1 MFRHK
6 IFCVFLTVMLL
17 TEIGVPNIF
26 DTPVDAAENA
36 LFYDSFDDY
45 TNDAITDVW
54 QTNNAGSVS
63 VDLKGKIKNCL
74 KVTSSNTEMINIAR
88 EFGGVL
94 NENRLKIEFYI
105 KGDAQTKLCFTDS
118 GGGDIYVLSWE
129 GKGMSYSQ
137 TGANRFAKL
146 DEISLNRMPNEWNKI
161 KLYIDN
167 TTKKYTV
174 VSGSGMAEKSFNASL
189 GSICGVKF
197 ITSKALSKNICI
209 DELVIT
215 SFENIGTDSAK
226 ASFLNG
232 TESSS
237 GAAFIYK
244 DDITDDGL
252 ELKCATLDD
261 NGYYSVKSD
270 KGIIKIDL
278 DGDTAL
284 NCGNGKNVF
293 IDVKYKDEG
302 YGWFYLRYKTVDG
315 EQANTKEVCLYNSGD
330 TITKTFVLCDAAINT
345 SGGGADFADLKI
357 LTHKTESD
365 LSNADGYVNSRYSVP
380 ISEVN
385 IYQNGTY
392 SPIKTQVSSNNPGN
406 IFFGDETPSFKV
418 DLNNK
423 STNSQDF
430 SLKYTLNKYDKEMT
444 KSEIHSEIKNFSI
457 SADSNKSFNIT
468 APKVEYGLYS
478 LDVEIY
484 NSGGISQEKMSIPF
498 SRCMKNTVLNE
509 SMGTNLHVTNPDQG
523 DADIALSL
531 MKNAGMGA
539 LRDVIAWYYY
549 EKTPGAY
556 KLTERQE
563 ALLDA
568 AEKYNIDVLLIPL
581 GRNGIYDGMLSK
593 PKLMTKEAAVHYGD
607 FVYNLLKEEKVRSG
621 VNRIEIWNEPDLGI
635 SNIDPDKEVD
645 ATNVSNGEN
654 YKYRAKLY
662 SDMLIEGYK
671 GAARAETEL
680 QKDYMIG
687 GFSMQCYWWWSAGRK
702 YMDLTLDNL
711 KKSEDAAQYGNG
723 QFFDVFSI
731 HPYYGKDTENGYEG
745 TYVTNQFD
753 GVAAEIESYKGLIT
767 GGMEFG
773 ANNVDKWTK
782 AKGAVTGN
790 TYDFKLKD
798 GAWCTEFG
806 LSTAMFPNGVSTGM
820 KEVGTDADSNPIYE
834 KQADRDWQQAI
845 KLMRGFDVIKTA
857 DPANKVWFYDFID
870 DGVRDNE
877 HEYKFGMLNNWDDTV
892 PYSAKYSYLAAA
904 AYNKLTEGATDAEML
919 DDYMKYTDNLENGRK
934 YSTLTFISKYTT
946 PKRKVYMMRTTK
958 SEPQYISPWEICQ
971 GKGIST
977 NINNLKFYD
986 MLGNRIDSAQ
996 IVSGNKF
1003 KVTREPYYVVEGDA
1017 TDIDGDSDIPK
1028 ISFIKDNDTENVYET
1043 ISKDEINI
1051 SSFKFMIDFEKTT
1064 EPSDYRVIIALYDD
1078 DRLVQMLYKYKYNGV
1093 SKEGNK
1099 KVFSVNGLVCGSDY
1113 DRIKIMA
1120 IENLSNIK
1128 PIARAFESIR
1138 EE

>member
-6 IFCVFLTVMLL
+6 IFCVFLIVMLL

-26 DTPVDAAENA
+26 DTPVGAAENA

-129 GKGMSYSQ
+129 GKEMSYSQ

-167 TTKKYTV
+167 TTNKYTV

-189 GSICGVKF
+189 SSICGVKF

-237 GAAFIYK
+237 GAAFIYN

-252 ELKCATLDD
+252 ELKCATPDD
-261 NGYYSVKSD
+261 DGYYSVKSD

-315 EQANTKEVCLYNSGD
+315 EQANTKEVCLYNSGN
-330 TITKTFVLCDAAINT
+330 TITKKFTLCDVAVNSADN
-345 SGGGADFADLKI
+345 GADLTI
-357 LTHKTESD
+357 LTHKFEKD
-365 LSNADGYVNSRYSVP
+365 ANNANGYDNSCYP
-380 ISEVN
+380 VN
-385 IYQNGTY
+385 IYEINIYSDETY
-392 SPIKTQVSSNNPGN
+392 SPIDVNVGTNSVGN
-406 IFFGDETPSFKV
+406 IFFDNETPSFKIEL
-418 DLNNK
+418 LNQSANTQ
-423 STNSQDF
+423 SF
-430 SLKYTLNKYDKEMT
+430 SVAYSINKYDREMQSQT
-444 KSEIHSEIKNFSI
+444 TDGGENDFTLASGENTLFC
-457 SADSNKSFNIT
+457 IT
-468 APKVEYGLYS
+468 PPQGEYGLYR
-478 LDVEIY
+478 LDIDVH
-484 NSGGISQEKMSIPF
+484 NSGNIKQETINIPF
-498 SRCMKNTVLNE
+498 SRCVKNTDTNK
-509 SMGTNLHVTNPDQG
+509 SMGTNVHLSRPDNG
-523 DADIALSL
+523 DPDKTMCLL
-531 MKNAGMGA
+531 KNAGIDSV
-539 LRDVIAWYYY
+539 RDTIDWYRY
-549 EKTPGAY
+549 EKSPGVY
-556 KLTERQE
+556 KLTNEQE
-563 ALLDA
+563 KLLDA
-568 AEKYNIDVLLIPL
+568 AKKYGTDVLLIPL

-687 GFSMQCYWWWSAGRK
+687 GFSMQCFWWWSAGRK

-723 QFFDVFSI
+723 QFFDVFAI
-731 HPYYGKDTENGYEG
+731 HPYCGKDTENGYEG

-767 GGMEFG
+767 GGDEFVAEG
-773 ANNVDKWTK
+773 IDKWK
-782 AKGAVTGN
+782 PAKGKITGN
-790 TYDFKLKD
+790 TYDFTLKD

-806 LSTAMFPNGVSTGM
+806 LSTAVYPNSVSTGM
-820 KEVGTDADSNPIYE
+820 KNIGTDSTPIYE
-834 KQADRDWQQAI
+834 VQKDRDWLQAL
-845 KLMRGFDVIKTA
+845 KLIRGFDVIKTA
-857 DPANKVWFYDFID
+857 DFNNRVWFYDFID

-877 HEYKFGMLNNWDDTV
+877 HEYKFGMLNNWEDDV
-892 PYSAKYSYLAAA
+892 PYSAKYSYLAAS
-904 AYNKLTEGATDAEML
+904 AYNKLTEGATKSEMF
-919 DDYMKYTDNLENGRK
+919 DDYMKYTDNPDDGKK

-946 PKRKVYMMRTTK
+946 PNRNVYMLRTTK
-958 SEPQYISPWEICQ
+958 AAPQYISPWEICS
-971 GKGIST
+971 GFPTDK
-977 NINNLKFYD
+977 NRLKFYD
-986 MLGNRIDSAQ
+986 MLGNRIDSSE
-996 IVSGNKF
+996 IISGNKY
-1003 KVTREPYYVVEGDA
+1003 KVTREPYYVVDGE
-1017 TDIDGDSDIPK
+1017 DIDLPQNSGTPK
-1028 ISFIKDNDTENVYET
+1028 IYFIKDSDTDKVYES
-1043 ISKDEINI
+1043 ISPSEINI
-1051 SSFKFMIDFEKTT
+1051 SSFKFMIDFGDKN
-1064 EPSDYRVIIALYDD
+1064 EPDDYRVIVALYNS

>member
-6 IFCVFLTVMLL
+6 IFCVFLIVMLL

-26 DTPVDAAENA
+26 DTPVGAAENA

-54 QTNNAGSVS
+54 QTNNVGSVS

-118 GGGDIYVLSWE
+118 SGGDIYVLSWE

-167 TTKKYTV
+167 TTNKYTV
-174 VSGSGMAEKSFNASL
+174 VIGSGMAEKSFNASL
-189 GSICGVKF
+189 SSICGVKF

-237 GAAFIYK
+237 GAAFIYN

-252 ELKCATLDD
+252 ELKCATPDD

-270 KGIIKIDL
+270 KGTIKIDL

-315 EQANTKEVCLYNSGD
+315 EQANTKEVCLYNSGN
-330 TITKTFVLCDAAINT
+330 TITKKFTLCDAAVN
-345 SGGGADFADLKI
+345 SADNGADLTI
-357 LTHKTESD
+357 LTHKFEKD
-365 LSNADGYVNSRYSVP
+365 ANNANGYDNSCYP
-380 ISEVN
+380 VN
-385 IYQNGTY
+385 IYEINIYSNETY
-392 SPIKTQVSSNNPGN
+392 SPIDVKVGTNSVGN
-406 IFFGDETPSFKV
+406 IFFDNETPSFKIEL
-418 DLNNK
+418 LNQSANTQ
-423 STNSQDF
+423 SF
-430 SLKYTLNKYDKEMT
+430 SVAYSINKYDREMQSQT
-444 KSEIHSEIKNFSI
+444 TDGGENDFTLASGENTLFR
-457 SADSNKSFNIT
+457 IT
-468 APKVEYGLYS
+468 PPQGEYGLYR
-478 LDVEIY
+478 LDIDVH
-484 NSGGISQEKMSIPF
+484 NSGNIKQETINIPF
-498 SRCMKNTVLNE
+498 SRCVKNTDTNK
-509 SMGTNLHVTNPDQG
+509 SMGTNVHLSRPDNG
-523 DADIALSL
+523 DPDKTMCLL
-531 MKNAGMGA
+531 KNAGIDSV
-539 LRDVIAWYYY
+539 RDTIDWYRY
-549 EKTPGAY
+549 EKSPGVY
-556 KLTERQE
+556 KLTNEQE
-563 ALLDA
+563 KLLDA
-568 AEKYNIDVLLIPL
+568 AKKYGTDVLLIPL

-723 QFFDVFSI
+723 QFFDVFAI
-731 HPYYGKDTENGYEG
+731 HPYCGKDTENGYEG
-745 TYVTNQFD
+745 TYVSNQFD

-767 GGMEFG
+767 GGDEFVAEG
-773 ANNVDKWTK
+773 IDKWK
-782 AKGAVTGN
+782 PAKGKITGN
-790 TYDFKLKD
+790 TYDFTLKD

-806 LSTAMFPNGVSTGM
+806 LSTAVYPNSVSTGM
-820 KEVGTDADSNPIYE
+820 KNIGTDSTPIYE
-834 KQADRDWQQAI
+834 VQKNRDWLQAL
-845 KLMRGFDVIKTA
+845 KLIRGFDVIKTA
-857 DPANKVWFYDFID
+857 DFNNRVWFYDFID

-877 HEYKFGMLNNWDDTV
+877 HEFKFGMLNNWEDDV

-904 AYNKLTEGATDAEML
+904 AYNKLTEGATKSEMF
-919 DDYMKYTDNLENGRK
+919 DDYMKYTDNPDDGKK
-934 YSTLTFISKYTT
+934 YSTLTFISKYTA
-946 PKRKVYMMRTTK
+946 PNRNVYMLRTTK
-958 SEPQYISPWEICQ
+958 AAPQYISPWEIC
-971 GKGIST
+971 KGFPT

-986 MLGNRIDSAQ
+986 MLGNRIDSSE
-996 IVSGNKF
+996 IISGNKY
-1003 KVTREPYYVVEGDA
+1003 KVTTEPYYAVDGE
-1017 TDIDGDSDIPK
+1017 DIDLPQNSGTPK
-1028 ISFIKDNDTENVYET
+1028 IYFIKDSDTDKVYES
-1043 ISKDEINI
+1043 ISPSEINI
-1051 SSFKFMIDFEKTT
+1051 SSFKFMIDFGNKA
-1064 EPSDYRVIIALYDD
+1064 EPDDYRVIVALYDS

>member
-6 IFCVFLTVMLL
+6 IFCVFLIVMLL

-26 DTPVDAAENA
+26 DTPVGAAENA
-36 LFYDSFDDY
+36 LFYDSFDNY
-45 TNDAITDVW
+45 INDAITDVW
-54 QTNNAGSVS
+54 QTNNVGSVS

-88 EFGGVL
+88 GFGGVL

-189 GSICGVKF
+189 DSICGVKF

-237 GAAFIYK
+237 GAAFIYN

-252 ELKCATLDD
+252 ELKCATPDD

-270 KGIIKIDL
+270 KGTIKIDL

-330 TITKTFVLCDAAINT
+330 TITKKFTLCDAAVN
-345 SGGGADFADLKI
+345 SADNGADLTI
-357 LTHKTESD
+357 LTHKLEEDT
-365 LSNADGYVNSRYSVP
+365 NNPTNYMFSRYAVY
-380 ISEVN
+380 ISEIN
-385 IYQNGTY
+385 IYEDGTY
-392 SPIKTQVSSNNPGN
+392 SPIDVTVNTNNVGN
-406 IFFGDETPSFKV
+406 IFYDNDIPSFKIE
-418 DLNNK
+418 LTNK
-423 STNSQDF
+423 ADTTQSFNLAYSIN
-430 SLKYTLNKYDKEMT
+430 KYNREMSESKTDDDTKNITLNGGM
-444 KSEIHSEIKNFSI
+444 SSSL
-457 SADSNKSFNIT
+457 NIT
-468 APKVEYGLYS
+468 APNDEYGLYN
-478 LDVEIY
+478 LEISISD
-484 NSGGISQEKMSIPF
+484 SGNIKQETINIPF
-498 SRCMKNTVLNE
+498 SRCVKNTDTNK
-509 SMGTNLHVTNPDQG
+509 SMGTNVHLSRPDNG
-523 DADIALSL
+523 DPDKTMCLL
-531 MKNAGMGA
+531 KNAGIDSV
-539 LRDVIAWYYY
+539 RDTIDWYRY
-549 EKTPGAY
+549 EKSPGVY
-556 KLTERQE
+556 KLTNEQE
-563 ALLDA
+563 KLLDA
-568 AEKYNIDVLLIPL
+568 AKKYGTDVLLIPL

-687 GFSMQCYWWWSAGRK
+687 GFSVQCYWWWSAGRK

-723 QFFDVFSI
+723 QFFDVFAI
-731 HPYYGKDTENGYEG
+731 HPYCGKDTENGYEG

-806 LSTAMFPNGVSTGM
+806 LSTAMFPNEVSTGM

-857 DPANKVWFYDFID
+857 DFNNRVWFYDFID

-877 HEYKFGMLNNWDDTV
+877 HEFKFGMLNNWEDDV
-892 PYSAKYSYLAAA
+892 PYSAKYSYLAAT
-904 AYNKLTEGATDAEML
+904 AYNKLTEGATNSEMF
-919 DDYMKYTDNLENGRK
+919 DDYMKYTDNPDDGKK
-934 YSTLTFISKYTT
+934 YSTLTFISKYTA
-946 PKRKVYMMRTTK
+946 PNRNVYMLRTTK
-958 SEPQYISPWEICQ
+958 AASQYISPWEICS
-971 GKGIST
+971 GFPTDK
-977 NINNLKFYD
+977 NRLKFYD
-986 MLGNRIDSAQ
+986 MLGNRIDSSE
-996 IVSGNKF
+996 IISGNKY
-1003 KVTREPYYVVEGDA
+1003 KVTREPYYVVDGE
-1017 TDIDGDSDIPK
+1017 DIDLPQNSGTPK
-1028 ISFIKDNDTENVYET
+1028 IYFIKDSDTDKVYES
-1043 ISKDEINI
+1043 ISPSEINI
-1051 SSFKFMIDFEKTT
+1051 SSFKFMIDFGDKN
-1064 EPSDYRVIIALYDD
+1064 EPDDYRVIVALYNSDK
-1078 DRLVQMLYKYKYNGV
+1078 LVQMLYKYKYNGV

-1113 DRIKIMA
+1113 DRIKIIA

>member
-1 MFRHK
+1 MFRYK

-26 DTPVDAAENA
+26 DTPVGAAENA

-45 TNDAITDVW
+45 TDDAITDVW
-54 QTNNAGSVS
+54 QTNNVGSVS

-88 EFGGVL
+88 EFGGIL

-161 KLYIDN
+161 KLYIDKTVN
-167 TTKKYTV
+167 KYTV

-215 SFENIGTDSAK
+215 SFENIGNDSAK

-237 GAAFIYK
+237 GAAFIYN

-270 KGIIKIDL
+270 KGTIKIDL

-315 EQANTKEVCLYNSGD
+315 EQANTKEVCLYNSGN
-330 TITKTFVLCDAAINT
+330 TITKKFTLCDAAVN
-345 SGGGADFADLKI
+345 SADNGADLTI
-357 LTHKTESD
+357 LTHKFEKD
-365 LSNADGYVNSRYSVP
+365 ANNATRYDNSCYP
-380 ISEVN
+380 VN
-385 IYQNGTY
+385 IHEINIYSDETY
-392 SPIKTQVSSNNPGN
+392 SPIDVKVGTNSVGN
-406 IFFGDETPSFKV
+406 IFFDNETPSFKIEL
-418 DLNNK
+418 LNQSANTQ
-423 STNSQDF
+423 SF
-430 SLKYTLNKYDKEMT
+430 SVAYSINKYDREMQSQTTDGGEKEFT
-444 KSEIHSEIKNFSI
+444 LASGENTLFC
-457 SADSNKSFNIT
+457 IT
-468 APKVEYGLYS
+468 PPQGEYGLYR
-478 LDVEIY
+478 LDIDVY
-484 NSGGISQEKMSIPF
+484 NSGNIKQETINIPF
-498 SRCMKNTVLNE
+498 SRCVKNTDTNK
-509 SMGTNLHVTNPDQG
+509 SMGTNVHLSRPDNG
-523 DADIALSL
+523 DPDKTMYLL
-531 MKNAGMGA
+531 KNAGIDSV
-539 LRDVIAWYYY
+539 RDTIDWYRY
-549 EKTPGAY
+549 EKSPGVY
-556 KLTERQE
+556 KLTNEQE
-563 ALLDA
+563 KLLDA
-568 AEKYNIDVLLIPL
+568 AKKYGTDVLLIPL

-621 VNRIEIWNEPDLGI
+621 VNRIEIWNEPDMGI
-635 SNIDPDKEVD
+635 SKIDPDKEVD

-702 YMDLTLDNL
+702 YLDLTLDNL
-711 KKSEDAAQYGNG
+711 KKSDDAQKYNNG
-723 QFFDVFSI
+723 QFFDVFAI
-731 HPYYGKDTENGYEG
+731 HTYFEQDAENGYEG

-767 GGMEFG
+767 GGDEFV
-773 ANNVDKWTK
+773 VDGINKWK
-782 AKGAVTGN
+782 PAKGKITGN
-790 TYDFKLKD
+790 TYDFTLKD

-806 LSTAMFPNGVSTGM
+806 LSTAVYPNNVSTGM
-820 KEVGTDADSNPIYE
+820 KNIGTDSNPIYE
-834 KQADRDWQQAI
+834 VQKDRDWLQAL
-845 KLMRGFDVIKTA
+845 KLIRGFDVIKTA
-857 DPANKVWFYDFID
+857 DFNNRVWFYDFID

-877 HEYKFGMLNNWDDTV
+877 HEFKFGMLNNWEDDV
-892 PYSAKYSYLAAA
+892 PYSAKYSYLAAS
-904 AYNKLTEGATDAEML
+904 AYNKLTEGATKSEMF
-919 DDYMKYTDNLENGRK
+919 DDYMKYTDNLDDGKK
-934 YSTLTFISKYTT
+934 YSTLTFISKYTA
-946 PKRKVYMMRTTK
+946 PNRRVYMMRTTK
-958 SEPQYISPWEICQ
+958 STPQYINPRDIYSGFPVNT
-971 GKGIST
+971 SS
-977 NINNLKFYD
+977 LKFYD
-986 MLGNRIDSAQ
+986 MLGNHIDSSE
-996 IVSGNKF
+996 IISGNKY
-1003 KVTREPYYVVEGDA
+1003 KVTREPYYVVDGE
-1017 TDIDGDSDIPK
+1017 DIDLPQNSGTPK
-1028 ISFIKDNDTENVYET
+1028 IYFIKDSDTDKVYES
-1043 ISKDEINI
+1043 ISPSEINI
-1051 SSFKFMIDFEKTT
+1051 SSFKFMIDFGDKT
-1064 EPSDYRVIIALYDD
+1064 EPGDYRVIITLYDD
-1078 DRLVQMLYKYKYNGV
+1078 NKLVQMLYKYKYGGTDIGENR
-1093 SKEGNK
+1093 KIFN
-1099 KVFSVNGLVCGSDY
+1099 VNGLEPNGKFDKF
-1113 DRIKIMA
+1113 KIIA
-1120 IENLSNIK
+1120 VENMNNIK
-1128 PIARAFESIR
+1128 PVAQAFESIR

>member
-6 IFCVFLTVMLL
+6 IFCVFLIVMLL

-26 DTPVDAAENA
+26 DTPVGAAENA

-54 QTNNAGSVS
+54 QTNNAGGVS

-167 TTKKYTV
+167 TTNKYTV

-189 GSICGVKF
+189 SSICGVKF

-237 GAAFIYK
+237 GAAFIYN

-252 ELKCATLDD
+252 GLKCATLDD

-270 KGIIKIDL
+270 KGTIKIDL

-315 EQANTKEVCLYNSGD
+315 EQANTKEVCLYNSGN
-330 TITKTFVLCDAAINT
+330 TITKKFTLCDAAVN
-345 SGGGADFADLKI
+345 SADNGADLTI
-357 LTHKTESD
+357 LTHKFEKD
-365 LSNADGYVNSRYSVP
+365 ANNASGYDNSCYP
-380 ISEVN
+380 VN
-385 IYQNGTY
+385 IHEINIYSDETY
-392 SPIKTQVSSNNPGN
+392 SPIDVKVGTNSVGN
-406 IFFGDETPSFKV
+406 IFFDNETPSFKIEL
-418 DLNNK
+418 LNQSANTQ
-423 STNSQDF
+423 SF
-430 SLKYTLNKYDKEMT
+430 SVAYSINKYDREMQSQT
-444 KSEIHSEIKNFSI
+444 TDGGENDFTLASGENTLFR
-457 SADSNKSFNIT
+457 IT
-468 APKVEYGLYS
+468 PPQGEYGLYR
-478 LDVEIY
+478 LDIDVY
-484 NSGGISQEKMSIPF
+484 NSGNIKQETINIPF
-498 SRCMKNTVLNE
+498 SRCVKNTDTNK
-509 SMGTNLHVTNPDQG
+509 SMGTNVHLSRPDNG
-523 DADIALSL
+523 DPDKTMCLL
-531 MKNAGMGA
+531 KNAGIDSV
-539 LRDVIAWYYY
+539 RDTIDWYRY
-549 EKTPGAY
+549 EKSPGVY
-556 KLTERQE
+556 KLTNEQE
-563 ALLDA
+563 KLLDA
-568 AEKYNIDVLLIPL
+568 AKKYGTDVLLIPL

-687 GFSMQCYWWWSAGRK
+687 GFSMQCFWWWSAGRK

-723 QFFDVFSI
+723 QFFDVFAI
-731 HPYYGKDTENGYEG
+731 HPYCGKDTENGYEG
-745 TYVTNQFD
+745 TYVSNQFD
-753 GVAAEIESYKGLIT
+753 GLAAEIESYKGLIT
-767 GGMEFG
+767 GGDEFVAEG
-773 ANNVDKWTK
+773 IDKWK
-782 AKGAVTGN
+782 PAKGKITGN
-790 TYDFKLKD
+790 TYDFTLKD

-806 LSTAMFPNGVSTGM
+806 LSTAVYPNSVSTGM
-820 KEVGTDADSNPIYE
+820 KNIGTDSNPIYE
-834 KQADRDWQQAI
+834 VQKDRDWLQAL
-845 KLMRGFDVIKTA
+845 KLIRGFDVIKTA
-857 DPANKVWFYDFID
+857 DFNNRVWFYDFID

-877 HEYKFGMLNNWDDTV
+877 HEYKFGMLNNWEDDV
-892 PYSAKYSYLAAA
+892 PYSAKYSYLAAS
-904 AYNKLTEGATDAEML
+904 AYNKLTEGATKSEMF
-919 DDYMKYTDNLENGRK
+919 DDYMKYTDNPDDGKK
-934 YSTLTFISKYTT
+934 YSTLTFISKYTA
-946 PKRKVYMMRTTK
+946 PNRNVYMLRTTK
-958 SEPQYISPWEICQ
+958 AAPQYISPWEIC
-971 GKGIST
+971 KGFPT

-986 MLGNRIDSAQ
+986 MLGNRIDSSE
-996 IVSGNKF
+996 IISGNKY
-1003 KVTREPYYVVEGDA
+1003 KVTTEPYYAVDGE
-1017 TDIDGDSDIPK
+1017 DIDLPQNSGTPK
-1028 ISFIKDNDTENVYET
+1028 IYFIKDSDTDKVYES
-1043 ISKDEINI
+1043 ISPSEINI
-1051 SSFKFMIDFEKTT
+1051 SSFKFMIDFGDKT
-1064 EPSDYRVIIALYDD
+1064 EPDDYRVIVALYNSDE
-1078 DRLVQMLYKYKYNGV
+1078 LVQMLYKYKYNGV

>member
-6 IFCVFLTVMLL
+6 IFCVFLIVMLL

-26 DTPVDAAENA
+26 DTPVGAAENA

-88 EFGGVL
+88 EFGVL
-94 NENRLKIEFYI
+94 NENRLKIELYI

-118 GGGDIYVLSWE
+118 DGGDIYVLSWE

-167 TTKKYTV
+167 TTNKYTV

-189 GSICGVKF
+189 SSICGVKF

-237 GAAFIYK
+237 GAAFIYN

-252 ELKCATLDD
+252 ELKCATPDD

-315 EQANTKEVCLYNSGD
+315 EQANTKEVCLYNSGN
-330 TITKTFVLCDAAINT
+330 TITKKFTLCDAAVN
-345 SGGGADFADLKI
+345 SADNGADLTI
-357 LTHKTESD
+357 LTHKFEKD
-365 LSNADGYVNSRYSVP
+365 ANNASGYDNSCYP
-380 ISEVN
+380 VN
-385 IYQNGTY
+385 IHEINIYSDETY
-392 SPIKTQVSSNNPGN
+392 SPIDVKVDTNSVGN
-406 IFFGDETPSFKV
+406 IFFDNETPSFKIEL
-418 DLNNK
+418 LNQSANTQ
-423 STNSQDF
+423 SF
-430 SLKYTLNKYDKEMT
+430 SVAYSINKYDREMQSQT
-444 KSEIHSEIKNFSI
+444 TDGGENDFTLASGENTLFR
-457 SADSNKSFNIT
+457 IT
-468 APKVEYGLYS
+468 PPQGEYGLYR
-478 LDVEIY
+478 LDIDVY
-484 NSGGISQEKMSIPF
+484 NSGNIKQETINIPF
-498 SRCMKNTVLNE
+498 SRCVKNTDTNK
-509 SMGTNLHVTNPDQG
+509 SMGTNVHLSRPDNG
-523 DADIALSL
+523 DPDKTMCLL
-531 MKNAGMGA
+531 KNAGIDSV
-539 LRDVIAWYYY
+539 RDTIDWYRY
-549 EKTPGAY
+549 EKSPGVY
-556 KLTERQE
+556 KLTNEQE
-563 ALLDA
+563 KLLDA
-568 AEKYNIDVLLIPL
+568 AKKYGTDVLLIPL

-723 QFFDVFSI
+723 QFFDVFAI
-731 HPYYGKDTENGYEG
+731 HPYCGKDTENGYEG
-745 TYVTNQFD
+745 TYVSNQFD

-767 GGMEFG
+767 GGDEFVAEG
-773 ANNVDKWTK
+773 IDKWK
-782 AKGAVTGN
+782 PAKGKITGN
-790 TYDFKLKD
+790 TYDFTLKD

-806 LSTAMFPNGVSTGM
+806 LSTAVYPNSVSTGM
-820 KEVGTDADSNPIYE
+820 KNIGTDSTPIYE
-834 KQADRDWQQAI
+834 VQKNRDWLQAL
-845 KLMRGFDVIKTA
+845 KLIRGFDVIKTA
-857 DPANKVWFYDFID
+857 DFNNRVWFYDFID

-904 AYNKLTEGATDAEML
+904 AYNKLTEGATKSEMF
-919 DDYMKYTDNLENGRK
+919 DDYMKYTDNPDDGKK
-934 YSTLTFISKYTT
+934 YSTLTFISKYTA
-946 PKRKVYMMRTTK
+946 PNRNVYMLRTTK
-958 SEPQYISPWEICQ
+958 AATQYISPWEVCS
-971 GKGIST
+971 GFPTDK
-977 NINNLKFYD
+977 NRLKFYD
-986 MLGNRIDSAQ
+986 MLGNRIDSSE
-996 IVSGNKF
+996 IISGNKY
-1003 KVTREPYYVVEGDA
+1003 KVTTEPYYAVDGE
-1017 TDIDGDSDIPK
+1017 DIDLPQNSGTPK
-1028 ISFIKDNDTENVYET
+1028 IYFIKDSDTDKVYES
-1043 ISKDEINI
+1043 ISPSEINI
-1051 SSFKFMIDFEKTT
+1051 SSFKFMIDFGDKN
-1064 EPSDYRVIIALYDD
+1064 EPDDYRVIVALYDS
-1078 DRLVQMLYKYKYNGV
+1078 DRFVQMLYKYKYNGV

>member
-6 IFCVFLTVMLL
+6 IFCVFLIVMLL

-26 DTPVDAAENA
+26 DTPVGAAENA

-167 TTKKYTV
+167 TTNKYTV

-237 GAAFIYK
+237 GAAFIYN

-252 ELKCATLDD
+252 ELKCATPDD

-270 KGIIKIDL
+270 KGTIKIDL

-330 TITKTFVLCDAAINT
+330 TITKKFTLCDAAVN
-345 SGGGADFADLKI
+345 SADNGADLTI
-357 LTHKTESD
+357 LTHKFEKD
-365 LSNADGYVNSRYSVP
+365 ANNANGYDNSCYP
-380 ISEVN
+380 VN
-385 IYQNGTY
+385 IYEINIYSDETY
-392 SPIKTQVSSNNPGN
+392 SPIDVKVGTNSVGN
-406 IFFGDETPSFKV
+406 IFFDNETPSFKIEL
-418 DLNNK
+418 LNQSANTQ
-423 STNSQDF
+423 SF
-430 SLKYTLNKYDKEMT
+430 SVAYSINKYDREMQSQT
-444 KSEIHSEIKNFSI
+444 TDGGENDFTLASGENTLFR
-457 SADSNKSFNIT
+457 IT
-468 APKVEYGLYS
+468 PPQGEYGLYR
-478 LDVEIY
+478 LDIDVY
-484 NSGGISQEKMSIPF
+484 NSGNIKQETINIPF
-498 SRCMKNTVLNE
+498 SRCVKNTDTNK
-509 SMGTNLHVTNPDQG
+509 SMGTNVHLSRPDNG
-523 DADIALSL
+523 DPDKTMCLL
-531 MKNAGMGA
+531 KNAGIDSV
-539 LRDVIAWYYY
+539 RDTIDWYRY
-549 EKTPGAY
+549 EKSPGVY
-556 KLTERQE
+556 KLTNEQE
-563 ALLDA
+563 KLLDA
-568 AEKYNIDVLLIPL
+568 AKKYGTDVLLIPL

-687 GFSMQCYWWWSAGRK
+687 GFSMQCFWWWSAGRK

-723 QFFDVFSI
+723 QFFDVFAI
-731 HPYYGKDTENGYEG
+731 HPYCGKDTENGYEG
-745 TYVTNQFD
+745 TYVSNQFD
-753 GVAAEIESYKGLIT
+753 GLAAEIESYKGLIT
-767 GGMEFG
+767 GGDEFVAEG
-773 ANNVDKWTK
+773 IDKWK
-782 AKGAVTGN
+782 PAKGKITGN
-790 TYDFKLKD
+790 TYDFTLKD

-806 LSTAMFPNGVSTGM
+806 LSTAVYPNSVSTGM
-820 KEVGTDADSNPIYE
+820 KNIGTDSNPIYE
-834 KQADRDWQQAI
+834 VQKDRDWLQAL
-845 KLMRGFDVIKTA
+845 KLIRGFDVIKTA
-857 DPANKVWFYDFID
+857 DFNNRVWFYDFID

-892 PYSAKYSYLAAA
+892 PYSAKYSYLAAS
-904 AYNKLTEGATDAEML
+904 AYNKLTEGATKSEMF
-919 DDYMKYTDNLENGRK
+919 DDYMKYTDNPDDGKK
-934 YSTLTFISKYTT
+934 YSTLTFISKYTA
-946 PKRKVYMMRTTK
+946 PNRNVYMLRTTK
-958 SEPQYISPWEICQ
+958 AAPQYISPWEIC
-971 GKGIST
+971 KGFPT

-996 IVSGNKF
+996 IVSGNKY
-1003 KVTREPYYVVEGDA
+1003 KVTREPYYVVDGE
-1017 TDIDGDSDIPK
+1017 DIDLPQNSGTPK
-1028 ISFIKDNDTENVYET
+1028 IYFIKDSDTDKVYES
-1043 ISKDEINI
+1043 ISPSEINI
-1051 SSFKFMIDFEKTT
+1051 SSFKFMIDFGDKT
-1064 EPSDYRVIIALYDD
+1064 EPDDYRVIVALYDS

>member
-1 MFRHK
+1 MFRYK

-26 DTPVDAAENA
+26 DTPVGAAENA

-45 TNDAITDVW
+45 TDDTITDVW
-54 QTNNAGSVS
+54 QTNNVGSVS

-88 EFGGVL
+88 EFGGIL

-161 KLYIDN
+161 KLYIDKTVN
-167 TTKKYTV
+167 KYTV

-237 GAAFIYK
+237 GAAFIYN

-270 KGIIKIDL
+270 KGTIKIDL

-315 EQANTKEVCLYNSGD
+315 EQANTKEVCLYNSGN
-330 TITKTFVLCDAAINT
+330 TITKKFTLCDAAVN
-345 SGGGADFADLKI
+345 SADNGADLTI
-357 LTHKTESD
+357 LTHKFEKD
-365 LSNADGYVNSRYSVP
+365 ANNANGYDNSCYP
-380 ISEVN
+380 VN
-385 IYQNGTY
+385 IHEINIYSDETY
-392 SPIKTQVSSNNPGN
+392 SPIDVKVGTNSVGN
-406 IFFGDETPSFKV
+406 IFFDNETPSFKIEL
-418 DLNNK
+418 LNQSANTQ
-423 STNSQDF
+423 SF
-430 SLKYTLNKYDKEMT
+430 SVAYSINKYDREMQSQTTDGGEKEFT
-444 KSEIHSEIKNFSI
+444 LASGENTLFC
-457 SADSNKSFNIT
+457 IT
-468 APKVEYGLYS
+468 PPQGEYGLYR
-478 LDVEIY
+478 LDIDVY
-484 NSGGISQEKMSIPF
+484 NSGNIKQETINIPF
-498 SRCMKNTVLNE
+498 SRCVKNTDTNK
-509 SMGTNLHVTNPDQG
+509 SMGTTVHLSRPDN
-523 DADIALSL
+523 ADPDKTMYLL
-531 MKNAGMGA
+531 KNAGIDSV
-539 LRDVIAWYYY
+539 RDTIDWYRY
-549 EKTPGAY
+549 EKSPGVY
-556 KLTERQE
+556 KLTNEQE
-563 ALLDA
+563 KLLDA
-568 AEKYNIDVLLIPL
+568 AKKYGTDVLLIPV

-621 VNRIEIWNEPDLGI
+621 VNRIEIWNEPDMGI
-635 SNIDPDKEVD
+635 SKIDPDKEVD

-671 GAARAETEL
+671 GAVRAETEL

-702 YMDLTLDNL
+702 YLDLTLDNL
-711 KKSEDAAQYGNG
+711 KKSDDAQKYNNG
-723 QFFDVFSI
+723 QFFDVFAI
-731 HPYYGKDTENGYEG
+731 HPYFGKDAENGYEG

-753 GVAAEIESYKGLIT
+753 GVATEIESYKGLIT
-767 GGMEFG
+767 GGDEFV
-773 ANNVDKWTK
+773 VDGINKWK
-782 AKGAVTGN
+782 PAKGKITGN
-790 TYDFKLKD
+790 TYDFTLKD

-806 LSTAMFPNGVSTGM
+806 LSTAVYPNNVSTGM
-820 KEVGTDADSNPIYE
+820 KNIGTDSNPIYE
-834 KQADRDWQQAI
+834 VQKDRDWLQAL
-845 KLMRGFDVIKTA
+845 KLIRGFDVIKTA
-857 DPANKVWFYDFID
+857 DFNNRVWFYDFID

-877 HEYKFGMLNNWDDTV
+877 HEFKFGMLNNWEDDV
-892 PYSAKYSYLAAA
+892 PYSAKYSYLAAS
-904 AYNKLTEGATDAEML
+904 AYNKLTEGATKSEMF
-919 DDYMKYTDNLENGRK
+919 DDYMKYTDNLDDGKK
-934 YSTLTFISKYTT
+934 YSTLTFISKYTA
-946 PKRKVYMMRTTK
+946 PNRRVYMMRTTK
-958 SEPQYISPWEICQ
+958 STPQYINPRDIYSGFPVNT
-971 GKGIST
+971 SS
-977 NINNLKFYD
+977 LKFYD
-986 MLGNRIDSAQ
+986 MLGNRIDSSE
-996 IVSGNKF
+996 IISGNKY
-1003 KVTREPYYVVEGDA
+1003 KVTTEPYYAVDGE
-1017 TDIDGDSDIPK
+1017 DIDLPQNSGTPK
-1028 ISFIKDNDTENVYET
+1028 IYFIKDSDTDKVYES
-1043 ISKDEINI
+1043 ISPSEINI
-1051 SSFKFMIDFEKTT
+1051 SSFKFMIDFGDKT
-1064 EPSDYRVIIALYDD
+1064 EPGDYRVIIALYDD
-1078 DRLVQMLYKYKYNGV
+1078 NKLVQMLYKYKYGGTDIGENR
-1093 SKEGNK
+1093 KIFN
-1099 KVFSVNGLVCGSDY
+1099 VNGLEPNGKFDKF
-1113 DRIKIMA
+1113 KIIA
-1120 IENLSNIK
+1120 VENMNNIK
-1128 PIARAFESIR
+1128 PVAQAFESIR

>member
-6 IFCVFLTVMLL
+6 IFCVFLIVMLL

-26 DTPVDAAENA
+26 DTPVGAAENA

-45 TNDAITDVW
+45 TDNTITDVW
-54 QTNNAGSVS
+54 QTNNVGSVS

-88 EFGGVL
+88 GFGGVL
-94 NENRLKIEFYI
+94 NEDRLKIEFYI

-174 VSGSGMAEKSFNASL
+174 VSGSGMAEKSFKASL

-237 GAAFIYK
+237 GAAFIYN

-270 KGIIKIDL
+270 KGTIKIDL

-315 EQANTKEVCLYNSGD
+315 EQANTKEVCLYNSGN
-330 TITKTFVLCDAAINT
+330 TITKKFTLCDAAVN
-345 SGGGADFADLKI
+345 SADNGADLTI
-357 LTHKTESD
+357 LTHKFEKD
-365 LSNADGYVNSRYSVP
+365 ANNANGYDNSCYP
-380 ISEVN
+380 VN
-385 IYQNGTY
+385 IYEINIYSDETY
-392 SPIKTQVSSNNPGN
+392 SPIDVKVGTNSVGN
-406 IFFGDETPSFKV
+406 IFFDNETPSFKIEL
-418 DLNNK
+418 LNQSANTQ
-423 STNSQDF
+423 SF
-430 SLKYTLNKYDKEMT
+430 SVAYSINKYDREMQSQTTDGGEKEFT
-444 KSEIHSEIKNFSI
+444 LASGENTLFR
-457 SADSNKSFNIT
+457 IT
-468 APKVEYGLYS
+468 PPQGEYGLYR
-478 LDVEIY
+478 LDIDVH
-484 NSGGISQEKMSIPF
+484 NSGNIKQETINIPF
-498 SRCMKNTVLNE
+498 SRCVKNTDTNK
-509 SMGTNLHVTNPDQG
+509 SMGTNVHLSRPDNG
-523 DADIALSL
+523 DPDKTMCLL
-531 MKNAGMGA
+531 KNAGIDSV
-539 LRDVIAWYYY
+539 RDTIDWYRY
-549 EKTPGAY
+549 EKSPGVY
-556 KLTERQE
+556 KLTNEQE
-563 ALLDA
+563 KLLDA
-568 AEKYNIDVLLIPL
+568 AKKYGTDVLLIPL

-687 GFSMQCYWWWSAGRK
+687 GFSMQCFWWWSAGRK

-723 QFFDVFSI
+723 QFFDVFAI
-731 HPYYGKDTENGYEG
+731 HPYCGKDTENGYEG
-745 TYVTNQFD
+745 TYVSNQFD
-753 GVAAEIESYKGLIT
+753 GLAAEIESYKGLIT
-767 GGMEFG
+767 GGDEFVAEG
-773 ANNVDKWTK
+773 IDKWK
-782 AKGAVTGN
+782 PAKGKITGN
-790 TYDFKLKD
+790 TYDFTLKD

-806 LSTAMFPNGVSTGM
+806 LSTAVYPNSVSTGM
-820 KEVGTDADSNPIYE
+820 KNIGTDSTPIYE
-834 KQADRDWQQAI
+834 VQKDRDWQQAI

-857 DPANKVWFYDFID
+857 DFNNRVWFYDFID

-877 HEYKFGMLNNWDDTV
+877 HEFKFGMLNNWEDDV
-892 PYSAKYSYLAAA
+892 PYSAKYSYLAAS
-904 AYNKLTEGATDAEML
+904 AYNKLTEGATKSEMF

-946 PKRKVYMMRTTK
+946 PKRKVHMMRTTK
-958 SEPQYISPWEICQ
+958 SEPQYISPWEICS
-971 GKGIST
+971 GFPTDK
-977 NINNLKFYD
+977 NRLKFYD
-986 MLGNRIDSAQ
+986 MLGNRIDPSE
-996 IVSGNKF
+996 IISGNKY
-1003 KVTREPYYVVEGDA
+1003 KVTREPYYVVDGE
-1017 TDIDGDSDIPK
+1017 DIDLPQNSGTPK
-1028 ISFIKDNDTENVYET
+1028 IYFIKDSDTDKVYES
-1043 ISKDEINI
+1043 ISPSEINI
-1051 SSFKFMIDFEKTT
+1051 SSFKFMIDFGDKN
-1064 EPSDYRVIIALYDD
+1064 EPDDYRVIVALYDS

-1099 KVFSVNGLVCGSDY
+1099 KVFSVNGLVCDSDY
-1113 DRIKIMA
+1113 DRIKIIA

>member
-6 IFCVFLTVMLL
+6 IFCVFLIVMLL

-167 TTKKYTV
+167 TTNKYTV

-189 GSICGVKF
+189 DSICGVKF

-237 GAAFIYK
+237 GAAFIYN

-270 KGIIKIDL
+270 KGTIKIDL

-284 NCGNGKNVF
+284 SCGNGKNVF

-330 TITKTFVLCDAAINT
+330 TITKKFTLCDAAVN
-345 SGGGADFADLKI
+345 SADNGADLTI
-357 LTHKTESD
+357 LTHKFEKD
-365 LSNADGYVNSRYSVP
+365 ANNANGYDNSCYP
-380 ISEVN
+380 VN
-385 IYQNGTY
+385 IHEINIYSDETY
-392 SPIKTQVSSNNPGN
+392 SPIDVKVGTNSVGN
-406 IFFGDETPSFKV
+406 IFFDNETPSFKIEL
-418 DLNNK
+418 LNQSANTQ
-423 STNSQDF
+423 SF
-430 SLKYTLNKYDKEMT
+430 SVAYSINKYDREMQSQT
-444 KSEIHSEIKNFSI
+444 TDGGENDFTLASGENTLFR
-457 SADSNKSFNIT
+457 IT
-468 APKVEYGLYS
+468 PPQGEYGLYR
-478 LDVEIY
+478 LDIDVY
-484 NSGGISQEKMSIPF
+484 NSGNIKQEKINIPF
-498 SRCMKNTVLNE
+498 SRCVKNTDTNK
-509 SMGTNLHVTNPDQG
+509 SMGTNVHLSRPDN
-523 DADIALSL
+523 ADPDKTMCLL
-531 MKNAGMGA
+531 KNAGIDSV
-539 LRDVIAWYYY
+539 RDGIDWYRY
-549 EKTPGAY
+549 EKSPGVY
-556 KLTERQE
+556 KLTNEQE
-563 ALLDA
+563 KLLDA
-568 AEKYNIDVLLIPL
+568 AKKYGTDVLLIPL

-687 GFSMQCYWWWSAGRK
+687 GFSMQCFWWWSAGRK

-723 QFFDVFSI
+723 QFFDVFAI
-731 HPYYGKDTENGYEG
+731 HPYCGQDTENGYEG
-745 TYVTNQFD
+745 KYTSNQFD
-753 GVAAEIESYKGLIT
+753 GLAADIESYKGLIT
-767 GGMEFG
+767 GGDEFV
-773 ANNVDKWTK
+773 ADSIDKWK
-782 AKGAVTGN
+782 PAKGKITGN
-790 TYDFKLKD
+790 TYDFTLKD

-806 LSTAMFPNGVSTGM
+806 LSTAVYPNYVSTGM
-820 KEVGTDADSNPIYE
+820 KNIGTDSTPIYE
-834 KQADRDWQQAI
+834 VQKDRDWLQAL
-845 KLMRGFDVIKTA
+845 KLIRGFDVIKTA
-857 DPANKVWFYDFID
+857 DFNNRVWFYDFID

-877 HEYKFGMLNNWDDTV
+877 HEYKFGMLNNWEDDV
-892 PYSAKYSYLAAA
+892 PYSAKYSYLAAS
-904 AYNKLTEGATDAEML
+904 AYNKLTEGATKSEMF
-919 DDYMKYTDNLENGRK
+919 DDYMKYTDNPDDGEK

-958 SEPQYISPWEICQ
+958 SEPQYISPWEIC
-971 GKGIST
+971 KGFPT

-996 IVSGNKF
+996 IVSGNKY
-1003 KVTREPYYVVEGDA
+1003 KVTREPYYVVDGE
-1017 TDIDGDSDIPK
+1017 DIDLPQNSGTPK
-1028 ISFIKDNDTENVYET
+1028 IYFIKDSDTDKVYE
-1043 ISKDEINI
+1043 SVSPSEINI
-1051 SSFKFMIDFEKTT
+1051 SSFKFMIDFGDKT
-1064 EPSDYRVIIALYDD
+1064 EPDDYRVIVALYNSDK
-1078 DRLVQMLYKYKYNGV
+1078 LVQMLYKYKYNGV

-1128 PIARAFESIR
+1128 PVAQVFESIR

>member
-26 DTPVDAAENA
+26 DTPVGAAENA

-45 TNDAITDVW
+45 TDNTITDVW
-54 QTNNAGSVS
+54 QTNNASSVS

-167 TTKKYTV
+167 TTNKYTV

-237 GAAFIYK
+237 GAAFIYN

-252 ELKCATLDD
+252 GLKCATLDD

-330 TITKTFVLCDAAINT
+330 TITKKFTLCDAAVN
-345 SGGGADFADLKI
+345 SADSGADLTI
-357 LTHKTESD
+357 LTHKFEKD
-365 LSNADGYVNSRYSVP
+365 ANNANGYDNSCYP
-380 ISEVN
+380 VN
-385 IYQNGTY
+385 IHEINIYSDETY
-392 SPIKTQVSSNNPGN
+392 SPIDVKVGTNSVGN
-406 IFFGDETPSFKV
+406 IFFDNETPSFKIEL
-418 DLNNK
+418 LNQSANTQ
-423 STNSQDF
+423 SF
-430 SLKYTLNKYDKEMT
+430 SVAYSINKYDREMQSQT
-444 KSEIHSEIKNFSI
+444 TDGGENDFTLASGENTLFR
-457 SADSNKSFNIT
+457 IT
-468 APKVEYGLYS
+468 PPQGEYGLYR
-478 LDVEIY
+478 LDIDVY
-484 NSGGISQEKMSIPF
+484 NSGNIKQETINIPF
-498 SRCMKNTVLNE
+498 SRCVKNTDTNK
-509 SMGTNLHVTNPDQG
+509 SMGTNVHLSRPDNG
-523 DADIALSL
+523 DPDKTMCLL
-531 MKNAGMGA
+531 KNAGIDSV
-539 LRDVIAWYYY
+539 RDTIDWYRY
-549 EKTPGAY
+549 EKSPGVY
-556 KLTERQE
+556 KLTNEQE
-563 ALLDA
+563 KLLDA
-568 AEKYNIDVLLIPL
+568 AKKYGTDVLLIPL

-687 GFSMQCYWWWSAGRK
+687 GFSMQCFWWWSAGRK

-723 QFFDVFSI
+723 QFFDVFAI
-731 HPYYGKDTENGYEG
+731 HPYCGKDTENGYEG
-745 TYVTNQFD
+745 TYVSNQFD
-753 GVAAEIESYKGLIT
+753 GLAAEIESYKGLIT
-767 GGMEFG
+767 GGDEFVAEG
-773 ANNVDKWTK
+773 IDKWK
-782 AKGAVTGN
+782 PAKGKITGN
-790 TYDFKLKD
+790 TYDFTLKD

-806 LSTAMFPNGVSTGM
+806 LSTAVYPNSVSTGM
-820 KEVGTDADSNPIYE
+820 KNIGTDSTPIYE
-834 KQADRDWQQAI
+834 VQKDRDWLQAL
-845 KLMRGFDVIKTA
+845 KLIRGFDVIKTA
-857 DPANKVWFYDFID
+857 DFNNRVWFYDFID

-877 HEYKFGMLNNWDDTV
+877 HEYKFGMLNNWEDDV
-892 PYSAKYSYLAAA
+892 PYSAKYSYLAAS
-904 AYNKLTEGATDAEML
+904 AYNKLTEGATKSEMF
-919 DDYMKYTDNLENGRK
+919 DDYMKYTDNPDDGKK
-934 YSTLTFISKYTT
+934 YSTLTFISKYTA
-946 PKRKVYMMRTTK
+946 PNRNVYMLRTTK
-958 SEPQYISPWEICQ
+958 AAPQYISPWEVCS
-971 GKGIST
+971 GFPTDK
-977 NINNLKFYD
+977 NRLKFYD
-986 MLGNRIDSAQ
+986 MLGNRIDSSE
-996 IVSGNKF
+996 IISGNKY
-1003 KVTREPYYVVEGDA
+1003 KVTTEPYYAVDGE
-1017 TDIDGDSDIPK
+1017 DIDLPQNSGTPK
-1028 ISFIKDNDTENVYET
+1028 IYFIKDSDTDKVYES
-1043 ISKDEINI
+1043 ISPSEINI
-1051 SSFKFMIDFEKTT
+1051 SSFKFMIDFGDKT
-1064 EPSDYRVIIALYDD
+1064 EPDDYRVIVALYNS

>member
-6 IFCVFLTVMLL
+6 IFCVFLAVMLL

-26 DTPVDAAENA
+26 DTPVGAAENA

-45 TNDAITDVW
+45 TDDAITDVW
-54 QTNNAGSVS
+54 QTNNVGSVS

-74 KVTSSNTEMINIAR
+74 KVTSSNMEMINIAR

-129 GKGMSYSQ
+129 GKEMSYSQ

-167 TTKKYTV
+167 TANKYTV
-174 VSGSGMAEKSFNASL
+174 VSGSGMAEKNFNASL

-197 ITSKALSKNICI
+197 ITSKALLKNICI

-215 SFENIGTDSAK
+215 NFENIGIDSAK

-237 GAAFIYK
+237 GAAFIYN

-270 KGIIKIDL
+270 KGTIKIDL

-330 TITKTFVLCDAAINT
+330 TITKKFTLCDAAVN
-345 SGGGADFADLKI
+345 SADNGADLTI
-357 LTHKTESD
+357 LTHKFEKD
-365 LSNADGYVNSRYSVP
+365 ANNANGFDNSCYP
-380 ISEVN
+380 VN
-385 IYQNGTY
+385 IYEINIYSDETY
-392 SPIKTQVSSNNPGN
+392 SPIDVKVGTNSVGN
-406 IFFGDETPSFKV
+406 IFFDNETPSFKIEL
-418 DLNNK
+418 LNQSANTQ
-423 STNSQDF
+423 SF
-430 SLKYTLNKYDKEMT
+430 SVAYSINKYDREMQSQTTDGGEKEFT
-444 KSEIHSEIKNFSI
+444 LASGENTLFR
-457 SADSNKSFNIT
+457 IT
-468 APKVEYGLYS
+468 PPQGEYGLYR
-478 LDVEIY
+478 LDIDVY
-484 NSGGISQEKMSIPF
+484 NSGNIKQETINIPF
-498 SRCMKNTVLNE
+498 SRCVKNTDTNK
-509 SMGTNLHVTNPDQG
+509 SMGTNVHLSRPDN
-523 DADIALSL
+523 ADPDKTMYLL
-531 MKNAGMGA
+531 KNAGIDSV
-539 LRDVIAWYYY
+539 RDTIDWYRY
-549 EKTPGAY
+549 EKSPGVY
-556 KLTERQE
+556 KLTNEQE
-563 ALLDA
+563 KLLDA
-568 AEKYNIDVLLIPL
+568 AKKYGTDVLLIPL

-607 FVYNLLKEEKVRSG
+607 FVYNLLKEEKVRRA
-621 VNRIEIWNEPDLGI
+621 VDRIEIWNEPDIGI
-635 SNIDPDKEVD
+635 SNTDPDKDVD

-723 QFFDVFSI
+723 QFFDVFAI

-767 GGMEFG
+767 GGNEFVADG
-773 ANNVDKWTK
+773 IDNWKP
-782 AKGAVTGN
+782 AKGKITGN
-790 TYDFKLKD
+790 TYDFTLKD

-806 LSTAMFPNGVSTGM
+806 LSTAVYPNDVSTGM
-820 KEVGTDADSNPIYE
+820 KNIGTDSTPIYE
-834 KQADRDWQQAI
+834 VQKDRDWLQAI
-845 KLMRGFDVIKTA
+845 KLIRGFDVIKTA
-857 DPANKVWFYDFID
+857 DFNNRVWFYDFID

-877 HEYKFGMLNNWDDTV
+877 HEFKFGMLNNWEDDV
-892 PYSAKYSYLAAA
+892 PYSAKYSYLAAS
-904 AYNKLTEGATDAEML
+904 AYNKLTEGATKSEMF
-919 DDYMKYTDNLENGRK
+919 DDYMKYTDNPDDGKK
-934 YSTLTFISKYTT
+934 YSTLTFISKYTA
-946 PKRKVYMMRTTK
+946 PNRRVYMMRTTK
-958 SEPQYISPWEICQ
+958 STPQYINPRDIYSGFPSD
-971 GKGIST
+971 K
-977 NINNLKFYD
+977 NRLKFYD
-986 MLGNRIDSAQ
+986 MLGNRIDSSEV
-996 IVSGNKF
+996 ISGGKY
-1003 KVTREPYYVVEGDA
+1003 KLTTEPYYVVDGE
-1017 TDIDGDSDIPK
+1017 DIDLPQNSGTPK
-1028 ISFIKDNDTENVYET
+1028 IYFIKDSDTDKMYES
-1043 ISKDEINI
+1043 ISPSEINI
-1051 SSFKFMIDFEKTT
+1051 SSFKFMIDFGDKT
-1064 EPSDYRVIIALYDD
+1064 EPGDYRVIITLYDD
-1078 DRLVQMLYKYKYNGV
+1078 NKLVQMLYKYKYGGTDIGENR
-1093 SKEGNK
+1093 KIFN
-1099 KVFSVNGLVCGSDY
+1099 VNGLKPNGKFDKF
-1113 DRIKIMA
+1113 KIIA
-1120 IENLSNIK
+1120 VENMNNIK
-1128 PIARAFESIR
+1128 PVAQAFESIR

>member
-1 MFRHK
+1 MFRYK

-26 DTPVDAAENA
+26 DTPVGAAENA

-45 TNDAITDVW
+45 TDDTITDVW
-54 QTNNAGSVS
+54 QTNNVGSVS

-88 EFGGVL
+88 EFGGIL

-161 KLYIDN
+161 KLYIDKTVN
-167 TTKKYTV
+167 KYTV

-237 GAAFIYK
+237 GAAFIYN

-252 ELKCATLDD
+252 ELKFATLDD

-270 KGIIKIDL
+270 KGTIKIDL

-315 EQANTKEVCLYNSGD
+315 EQANTKEVCLYNSGN
-330 TITKTFVLCDAAINT
+330 TITKKFTLCDAAVN
-345 SGGGADFADLKI
+345 SADNGADLTI
-357 LTHKTESD
+357 LTHKFEKD
-365 LSNADGYVNSRYSVP
+365 ANNANGYDNSCYP
-380 ISEVN
+380 VN
-385 IYQNGTY
+385 IHEINIYSDETY
-392 SPIKTQVSSNNPGN
+392 SPIDVKVGTNSVGN
-406 IFFGDETPSFKV
+406 IFFDNETPSFKIEL
-418 DLNNK
+418 LNQSANTQ
-423 STNSQDF
+423 SF
-430 SLKYTLNKYDKEMT
+430 SVAYSINKYDREMQSQTTDGGEKEFT
-444 KSEIHSEIKNFSI
+444 LASGENTLFC
-457 SADSNKSFNIT
+457 IT
-468 APKVEYGLYS
+468 PPQGEYGLYR
-478 LDVEIY
+478 LDIDVY
-484 NSGGISQEKMSIPF
+484 NSGNIKQETINIPF
-498 SRCMKNTVLNE
+498 SRCVKNTDTNK
-509 SMGTNLHVTNPDQG
+509 SMGTTVHLSRPDN
-523 DADIALSL
+523 ADPDKTMYLL
-531 MKNAGMGA
+531 KNAGIDSV
-539 LRDVIAWYYY
+539 RDTIDWYRY
-549 EKTPGAY
+549 EKSPGVY
-556 KLTERQE
+556 KLTNEQE
-563 ALLDA
+563 KLLDA
-568 AEKYNIDVLLIPL
+568 AKKYGTDVLLIPV

-621 VNRIEIWNEPDLGI
+621 VNRIEIWNEPDMGI
-635 SNIDPDKEVD
+635 SKIDPDKEVD

-671 GAARAETEL
+671 GAVRAETEL

-702 YMDLTLDNL
+702 YLDLTLDNL
-711 KKSEDAAQYGNG
+711 KKSDDAQKYNNG
-723 QFFDVFSI
+723 QFFDVFAI
-731 HPYYGKDTENGYEG
+731 HPYFGKDAENGYEG

-753 GVAAEIESYKGLIT
+753 GVATEIESYKGLIT
-767 GGMEFG
+767 GGDEFV
-773 ANNVDKWTK
+773 VDGINKWK
-782 AKGAVTGN
+782 PAKGKITGN
-790 TYDFKLKD
+790 TYDFTLKD

-806 LSTAMFPNGVSTGM
+806 LSTAVYPNDVSTGM
-820 KEVGTDADSNPIYE
+820 KNIGTDSNPIYE
-834 KQADRDWQQAI
+834 VQKDRDWLQAL
-845 KLMRGFDVIKTA
+845 KLIRGFDVIKTA
-857 DPANKVWFYDFID
+857 DFNNRVWFYDFID

-877 HEYKFGMLNNWDDTV
+877 HEFKFGMLNNWEDDV
-892 PYSAKYSYLAAA
+892 PYSAKYSYLAAS
-904 AYNKLTEGATDAEML
+904 AYNKLTEGATKSEMF
-919 DDYMKYTDNLENGRK
+919 DDYMKYTDNLDDGKK
-934 YSTLTFISKYTT
+934 YSTLTFISKYTA
-946 PKRKVYMMRTTK
+946 PNRRVYMMRTTK
-958 SEPQYISPWEICQ
+958 STPQYINPWEICS
-971 GKGIST
+971 GFPTDK
-977 NINNLKFYD
+977 NRLKFYD
-986 MLGNRIDSAQ
+986 MLGNRIDSSE
-996 IVSGNKF
+996 IISGNKY
-1003 KVTREPYYVVEGDA
+1003 KVTTEPYYAVDGE
-1017 TDIDGDSDIPK
+1017 DIDLPQNSGTPK
-1028 ISFIKDNDTENVYET
+1028 IYFIKDSDTDKVYES
-1043 ISKDEINI
+1043 ISPSEINI
-1051 SSFKFMIDFEKTT
+1051 SSFKFMIDFGDKT
-1064 EPSDYRVIIALYDD
+1064 EPGDYRVIIALYDD
-1078 DRLVQMLYKYKYNGV
+1078 NKLVQMLYKYKYGGTDIGENR
-1093 SKEGNK
+1093 KIFN
-1099 KVFSVNGLVCGSDY
+1099 VNGLEPNGKFDKF
-1113 DRIKIMA
+1113 KIIA
-1120 IENLSNIK
+1120 VENMNNIK
-1128 PIARAFESIR
+1128 PVAQAFESIR